1 MEKVERVSHHHS
13 INCLE
18 SMFWMWCWN
27 LCFSSPGLGLLISIW
42 TARWRLTLSPAAPM
56 ITTTAASCL
65 TSASLVN
72 QNKKLFCACT
82 YLRRCK
88 PSSRRRIRPLFKEDY
103 EDRPLILIVCALKS
117 RTNKSPRLIPLT
129 SISILH
135 NYQCYCVHHLKSCH
149 NPVLIFNIF
158 LQQLLKGL
166 KVMNVFLF
174 RTDLFKAFITAEL
187 W

>member
-1 MEKVERVSHHHS
+1 
-13 INCLE
+13 
-18 SMFWMWCWN
+18 MFWMWCWS
-27 LCFSSPGLGLLISIW
+27 LCFSCVTPGLGLLISIW
-42 TARWRLTLSPAAPM
+42 TARWRLTPSPAAPM

-82 YLRRCK
+82 YLWRCK

-103 EDRPLILIVCALKS
+103 EDRPLILIVCVLKS
-117 RTNKSPRLIPLT
+117 RTNKPPRLIPLT
-129 SISILH
+129 SISVLH
-135 NYQCYCVHHLKSCH
+135 VYQCYCVHHLKSCH

-166 KVMNVFLF
+166 KETNVFLL
-174 RTDLFKAFITAEL
+174 RTDLFKAFITAVLFWEQQL